1 MTSAKHIL
9 RFLEPIKIYNV
20 LIFYKSNGP
29 DQQKASL
36 GTSQAGRH
44 RLPHLHRLKTTF
56 VLHAVHANLSL
67 VSLVGQDPSP
77 IWIIDLYNIGNSDE
91 I

>member
-1 MTSAKHIL
+1 MTNAKQIL

-29 DQQKASL
+29 DQQKVSL
-36 GTSQAGRH
+36 GTSLAGRH
-44 RLPHLHRLKTTF
+44 RLTHLHRLKTTF
-56 VLHAVHANLSL
+56 VLHANLSL
-67 VSLVGQDPSP
+67 VSLVGQGPSP

>member
-1 MTSAKHIL
+1 MTSAKQIL

-29 DQQKASL
+29 DQQKVSL
-36 GTSQAGRH
+36 GTSLAGRH
-44 RLPHLHRLKTTF
+44 RLTHLHRLKTTF
-56 VLHAVHANLSL
+56 VLHANLNL
-67 VSLVGQDPSP
+67 VGLVGQGPSP
-77 IWIIDLYNIGNSDE
+77 IWIIDLHNIGNSGE

>member
-1 MTSAKHIL
+1 MTSAKQIL

-29 DQQKASL
+29 EQQKVSL
-36 GTSQAGRH
+36 GTSLAGRH
-44 RLPHLHRLKTTF
+44 RLTHLHRLKTTF
-56 VLHAVHANLSL
+56 VLHANLSL
-67 VSLVGQDPSP
+67 VSRVGQGPGP
-77 IWIIDLYNIGNSDE
+77 IWIIDLYNIRNSDE